1 MVGVVSAP
9 NPMVAVL
16 IIGLGTAAH
25 QAFSANIFTMITDLY
40 PRRAVATIAGMGGA
54 AGAVGGILIAQATG
68 WTLELTGSYL
78 PIVIYAGLA
87 YLIAFT
93 VIHLL
98 VPKMEPAPL

>member
-1 MVGVVSAP
+1 
-9 NPMVAVL
+9 
-16 IIGLGTAAH
+16 
-25 QAFSANIFTMITDLY
+25 MITDLY

>member
-1 MVGVVSAP
+1 MA
-9 NPMVAVL
+9 AVL

-93 VIHLL
+93 VIHVL
-98 VPKMEPAPL
+98 VPRMEPAPV

>member
-93 VIHLL
+93 AIHLL
-98 VPKMEPAPL
+98 VPRMEPAPV